1 MGAVTSVRAGEAVG
15 SPRDRLLRA
24 ADELFYAEG
33 INTVG
38 IDRLIEHAGVAKAS
52 LYSTFGSKDAL
63 IRAYLEH
70 RHELRQDRIRRH
82 QSGHEQPRARMLAV
96 FDALTE
102 WVADPGWRGCAF
114 LAATGEA
121 RTDATVK
128 DVATTTRDWTRNCFR
143 VEAVRLGVADPDGLA
158 DQLILLHDGA
168 VVAAQVKLDR
178 TAPALARSMAEPVI
192 DRAAAPL
199 PGPPRRRSR
208 QAQAATA

>member
-1 MGAVTSVRAGEAVG
+1 
-15 SPRDRLLRA
+15 
-24 ADELFYAEG
+24 
-33 INTVG
+33 
-38 IDRLIEHAGVAKAS
+38 LIEHAGVAKAS

-70 RHELRQDRIRRH
+70 RHELRRERIQRH
-82 QSGHEQPRARMLAV
+82 QAGHEQPRARMLAV
-96 FDALTE
+96 FDALAE

-128 DVATTTRDWTRNCFR
+128 EVAAATREWTRNCFL
-143 VEAVRLGVADPDGLA
+143 VEALRLGIADPEALA

-178 TAPALARSMAEPVI
+178 TAPALARWMAEPVI
-192 DRAAAPL
+192 DRAAPPV
-199 PGPPRRRSR
+199 PGPSRRRSR
-208 QAQAATA
+208 PEPVAPA